1 MKGEKNMF
9 PKEKNSTKEGYFH
22 LAPED
27 RLEFELENQ
36 EKEEKE
42 IITEKVFDRL
52 KEKDSQ

>member
-1 MKGEKNMF
+1 MKGEKNIF